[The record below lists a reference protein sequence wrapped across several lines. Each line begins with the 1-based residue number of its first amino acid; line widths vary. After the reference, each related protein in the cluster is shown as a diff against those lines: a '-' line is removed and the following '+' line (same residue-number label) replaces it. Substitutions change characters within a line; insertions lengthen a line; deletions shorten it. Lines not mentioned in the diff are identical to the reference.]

1 MTRQQITLLS
11 IFALFLAP
19 VLLVALMSTSWWA
32 YQPEGF
38 SNRGQLVQPPVALP
52 LGQRQQDGSGVSA
65 TAFAGKWLL
74 LYVMPENCQRRCTD
88 DIVSLRQVY
97 KATGRQGQHLAIV
110 LLNRKQVDNE
120 LKAKI
125 ASISEEMH
133 LLAMAPAETLST
145 LLQINSDLSKE
156 KQQAGTIR
164 TYIVDPLL
172 NVVLAYG
179 EDANPG
185 DISKDLKRL
194 LKWSVQDKT
203 S

>member
-52 LGQRQQDGSGVSA
+52 LGQRQQDGSSVSA

-120 LKAKI
+120 LKSKI

-133 LLAMAPAETLST
+133 LLAMAPAETLSS
-145 LLQINSDLSKE
+145 LLQISSDLAGE

-164 TYIVDPLL
+164 TYVVDPLL

-179 EDANPG
+179 EDASPG
-185 DISKDLKRL
+185 DINKDLKRL

-203 S
+203 P

>member
-19 VLLVALMSTSWWA
+19 VLLVALMSTPWWA

-52 LGQRQQDGSGVSA
+52 LDLRQQDGGVSA
-65 TAFAGKWLL
+65 TAFTGRWLL
-74 LYVMPENCQRRCTD
+74 LYVMPENCQRTCTD
-88 DIVSLRQVY
+88 DIVSLRQIY
-97 KATGRQGQHLAIV
+97 KATGRKGQHLEIV
-110 LLNRKQVDNE
+110 LLNKNQVDKE
-120 LKAKI
+120 LQSKI
-125 ASISEEMH
+125 ASISKEMH

-145 LLQINSDLSKE
+145 LLQISSDLAAE
-156 KQQAGTIR
+156 KQQAGTIH
-164 TYIVDPLL
+164 TYVIDPLL

-179 EDANPG
+179 EDANPS
-185 DISKDLKRL
+185 DISEDLKRL

-203 S
+203 P